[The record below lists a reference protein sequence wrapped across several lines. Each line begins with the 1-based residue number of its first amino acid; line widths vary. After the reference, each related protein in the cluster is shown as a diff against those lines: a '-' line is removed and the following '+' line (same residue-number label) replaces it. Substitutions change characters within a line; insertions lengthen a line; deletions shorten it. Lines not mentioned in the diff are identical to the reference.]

1 MQTTEEHGMYHD
13 EYGDPRDGD
22 DVYDAWVEAQHEKWA
37 ETATECGNCGELW
50 QAGYHRATR
59 IDPAYYEMATCPACG
74 EWSIGDPEKDDD
86 EGDEPEPVRADTGW
100 IKDLFAEQFPADP
113 SEEKPF

>member
-1 MQTTEEHGMYHD
+1 MQTTEEHAMSYYDD
-13 EYGDPRDGD
+13 ECDPRDGD

-59 IDPAYYEMATCPACG
+59 IDPAYYEMDTCPSCG
-74 EWSIGDPEKDDD
+74 EWSIGDESPERD
-86 EGDEPEPVRADTGW
+86 GSEPVRADTGW
-100 IKDLFAEQFPADP
+100 IKDLFAEQFPPDP